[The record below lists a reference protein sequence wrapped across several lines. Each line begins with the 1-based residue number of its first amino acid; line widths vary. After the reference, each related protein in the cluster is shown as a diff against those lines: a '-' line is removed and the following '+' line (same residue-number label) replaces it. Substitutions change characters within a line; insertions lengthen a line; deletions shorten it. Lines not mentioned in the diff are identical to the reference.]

1 MRVRNVVDD
10 NNKDNDILV
19 DTNSTISG
27 GHNKKS
33 FLTPATRRKRLLVKQ
48 QKAMERRKTM
58 LVLVLVVALF
68 LLVGSRV
75 DPTIYTTGRATQHTG
90 ASQPRLRGKTVTKC
104 ATSSWIPPKAHAFV
118 SGCITKHVPHPIIRS
133 HRLVV

>member
-33 FLTPATRRKRLLVKQ
+33 FLTPATRRKRLLMKQ
-48 QKAMERRKTM
+48 HMAMERRKTM
-58 LVLVLVVALF
+58 LVLVLVALF

-75 DPTIYTTGRATQHTG
+75 GSTIYTGRATQHNG
-90 ASQPRLRGKTVTKC
+90 ASQPRLRGKVDTKPKC
-104 ATSSWIPPKAHAFV
+104 STSSWIPSNAHSFV
-118 SGCITKHVPHPIIRS
+118 SDLYHKTYTTCNSFAYI
-133 HRLVV
+133 